1 MNDKKTPPSPSG
13 PCPDSED
20 QLLRIVNRLDCPE
33 EQRSLYLNFA
43 RELYPTLSSPPV
55 PGLSGHTQQV
65 VLKWF
70 HQGLCGQLLW
80 QIVEQIVFASGADA
94 QKR

>member
-1 MNDKKTPPSPSG
+1 MNDRKPPPSPSG
-13 PCPDSED
+13 PCPDPED
-20 QLLRIVNRLDCPE
+20 QLLRIVNKLDCPE
-33 EQRSLYLNFA
+33 EQRSLYLSFT
-43 RELYPTLSSPPV
+43 RELCATLSSPPV

-70 HQGLCGQLLW
+70 QQGLCGQLLW
-80 QIVEQIVFASGADA
+80 QIVEQIVFASVADT